1 LAGKEVTLAQ
11 LAYENEGTAEVT
23 IVRLFLDADALDHQI
38 NVSDERSKKT
48 YEFIEPISIEIYGT
62 PNPATINKMK
72 KIAGSGI
79 TVIISPYYL
88 GGFIRELETEKE
100 ITMALHVEYSHV
112 INRPLDQVFH
122 FMVVEHVKNH
132 PRWDSDIE
140 LWLDSDD
147 PIGVGTIIKRR
158 NSRSGTPVEGTME
171 VTEYEHNRKF
181 TTIIHDGPAKMI
193 GGLTF
198 EPIRDDH
205 TKVTTRIDLPDMDES
220 MDTSFL
226 LKRLAE
232 VAKNREE
239 LIEAEVDPPP
249 Q

>member
-1 LAGKEVTLAQ
+1 
-11 LAYENEGTAEVT
+11 
-23 IVRLFLDADALDHQI
+23 
-38 NVSDERSKKT
+38 
-48 YEFIEPISIEIYGT
+48 
-62 PNPATINKMK
+62 
-72 KIAGSGI
+72 
-79 TVIISPYYL
+79 
-88 GGFIRELETEKE
+88 
-100 ITMALHVEYSHV
+100 MALHIEYSHV
-112 INRPLDQVFH
+112 INRPVDKVFH

-181 TTIIHDGPAKMI
+181 TTLIHDGPAKMI

-198 EPIRDDH
+198 EPIRDDQ
-205 TKVTTRIDLPDMDES
+205 TKVTTLIDLPDMDES

-226 LKRLAE
+226 MKRLEE
-232 VAKNREE
+232 VAKIREE
-239 LIEAEVDPPP
+239 LIEAELTYPHIRVKR
-249 Q
+249 